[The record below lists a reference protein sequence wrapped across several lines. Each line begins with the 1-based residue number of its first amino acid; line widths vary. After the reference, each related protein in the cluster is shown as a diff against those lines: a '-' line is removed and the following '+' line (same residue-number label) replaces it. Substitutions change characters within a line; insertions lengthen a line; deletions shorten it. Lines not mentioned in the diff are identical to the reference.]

1 MNLRELLD
9 GVAAVRQDVWIS
21 SLVCDSRAVT
31 AGCLFVCID
40 GVDTDGHRFAA
51 EALAN
56 GAAAVVVG
64 KDLGLPQQILVPDTR
79 RAWALLS
86 ANWFGRPAERLRVV
100 GVTGTNGK
108 TSTTYLLAQMLEAC
122 GYTVGLIGTVAHR
135 IGYRTVP
142 SASTTPDAYELQRL
156 LAEMAD
162 EGCDFAVMEVSS
174 HALHQQRVAGI
185 RFAAGIFTN
194 LTQDHLDYH
203 RTMEAYCDAK
213 RLLFL
218 QSDCAVAQKSDRWT
232 ARMTASLPC
241 PVRLFS
247 SSEGGDVCAKA
258 VSYRPD
264 GVEFTVCADN
274 REQRVRLP
282 IPGEFSVSNALG
294 AIAAALALGLPFDA
308 VCGAVPYMRGV
319 KGRAEVVPT
328 DTDFTVLIDYA
339 HTPDGLEQICRALQ
353 HGLTGRLFV
362 LFGCGGDRDKG
373 KRPQMGA
380 IAARY
385 ADLTVVTSDNPRSEQ
400 PDDIIDDILRGIPP
414 GTPTAVIPD
423 RAEAIRWV
431 LTQAETGDT
440 VLLAGKGH
448 ETVQI
453 VKNTVLPLD
462 ERRIVTEALQRK
474 KD

>member
-1 MNLRELLD
+1 
-9 GVAAVRQDVWIS
+9 
-21 SLVCDSRAVT
+21 
-31 AGCLFVCID
+31 
-40 GVDTDGHRFAA
+40 
-51 EALAN
+51 
-56 GAAAVVVG
+56 
-64 KDLGLPQQILVPDTR
+64 
-79 RAWALLS
+79 
-86 ANWFGRPAERLRVV
+86 
-100 GVTGTNGK
+100 
-108 TSTTYLLAQMLEAC
+108 
-122 GYTVGLIGTVAHR
+122 
-135 IGYRTVP
+135 
-142 SASTTPDAYELQRL
+142 
-156 LAEMAD
+156 
-162 EGCDFAVMEVSS
+162 
-174 HALHQQRVAGI
+174 
-185 RFAAGIFTN
+185 
-194 LTQDHLDYH
+194 
-203 RTMEAYCDAK
+203 
-213 RLLFL
+213 
-218 QSDCAVAQKSDRWT
+218 
-232 ARMTASLPC
+232 
-241 PVRLFS
+241 
-247 SSEGGDVCAKA
+247 
-258 VSYRPD
+258 
-264 GVEFTVCADN
+264 
-274 REQRVRLP
+274 
-282 IPGEFSVSNALG
+282 
-294 AIAAALALGLPFDA
+294 
-308 VCGAVPYMRGV
+308 MRGV

-414 GTPTAVIPD
+414 GTPTAVIPA

-431 LTQAETGDT
+431 LTQAKTGDT